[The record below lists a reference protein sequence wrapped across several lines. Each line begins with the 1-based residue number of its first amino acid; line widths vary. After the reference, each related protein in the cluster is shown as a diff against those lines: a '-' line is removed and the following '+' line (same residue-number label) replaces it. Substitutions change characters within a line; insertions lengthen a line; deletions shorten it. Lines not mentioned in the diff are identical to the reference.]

1 MNYVKP
7 QSPIRKGNTGIYPLT
22 TYDQIIMKDG
32 TRFNGENFG
41 SDGGS
46 SASIFLY
53 SATFLAQDWQGEGP
67 YSQTVKIFS
76 ENGGAGLSS
85 ENDIVSGIMIKD
97 NLPMD
102 DNYNKIIFGAYLI
115 NQGEKIISSSLMTCK
130 TKESIKPEVDITIY
144 FYAKKDKNE
153 ETVEENKFVFE
164 MPIGYIFDWAPVEGN
179 NLDLSTPDKV
189 ANYFGYGVWKELNG
203 VFTFG
208 RKDGYEIGSSGGEE
222 KHTLTIDEMPSHRHN
237 HQGFRNVGDG
247 SKKVMAETIISS
259 DPVYTSSI
267 TNTGGN
273 QPHNNMPP
281 YLVVY
286 KWQRIG

>member
-1 MNYVKP
+1 MDYLKP
-7 QSPIRKGNTGIYPLT
+7 QSPIMKGSTGIYPLT

-41 SDGGS
+41 GGG

-85 ENDIVSGIMIKD
+85 ENDIISGIMIKD
-97 NLPMD
+97 NLPID

-115 NQGEKIISSSLMTCK
+115 NQGEKTISSSLMTCK
-130 TKESIKPEVDITIY
+130 TKENIKPEVDITIY
-144 FYAKKDKNE
+144 FYAKKDKDE
-153 ETVEENKFVFE
+153 ETAEENKFVFE

-179 NLDLSTPDKV
+179 NLDLSTSDKV
-189 ANYFGYGVWKELNG
+189 ANYFGYGVWKELND

-208 RKDGYEIGSSGGEE
+208 RKDGYEVNSTGGEE
-222 KHTLTIDEMPSHRHN
+222 KHALAVEEMPTHYHTPPNGGEFATNTSQSGN
-237 HQGFRNVGDG
+237 AGFGGG
-247 SKKVMAETIISS
+247 SYWFKSNR
-259 DPVYTSSI
+259 TSS
-267 TNTGGN
+267 TGGN